1 MEISLRVDCTP
12 TEARQ
17 MLGVPDLLPLHE
29 CFGLALEDWMVAVV
43 ARLDPMAFEAGADAA
58 AGRGDDRRGQRSG
71 R

>member
-1 MEISLRVDCTP
+1 MEIALRIDCTP

-29 CFGLALEDWMVAVV
+29 LFGLALEDGLVAAV
-43 ARLDPMAFEAGADAA
+43 ARLDPMALETRAEAA
-58 AGRGDDRRGQRSG
+58 AGRGDDRRGQRPG